1 MERNRTGRSLVEF
14 RHRLA
19 LFGLGDVDIRLH
31 GGVIGVAGPFHDD
44 IGRDAHG
51 EGVADEGAAT
61 SAGAKHGIF
70 GPGFFYVSPF
80 W

>member
-1 MERNRTGRSLVEF
+1 M
-14 RHRLA
+14 
-19 LFGLGDVDIRLH
+19 
-31 GGVIGVAGPFHDD
+31 AGPFHDD

-51 EGVADEGAAT
+51 EGVADEGATT